1 MSCESVVPD
10 DKKVVNETFKN
21 LKPSLCD
28 SIGFANF
35 FCKFPK
41 ELTVS
46 SGAKNGELISF
57 SNKYKEIYASIIAL
71 NAPINNS
78 DSLFIVITDDYIQK
92 FKQPLNGEVEVKED
106 YQSYVNDLPSR
117 YYRIIGR
124 SYGFPKKKSIS
135 LRFIKLKDQVI
146 LIHSWMI
153 EENFKDFEWMGDV
166 ITSSFREIKKG

>member
-10 DKKVVNETFKN
+10 DKMVVNETFKN

-46 SGAKNGELISF
+46 LGSKNGELISF
-57 SNKYKEIYASIIAL
+57 SNKYTEVYTSIIEL
-71 NAPINNS
+71 NSTINNS
-78 DSLFIVITDDYIQK
+78 DSLFIEITDDYIQK
-92 FKQPLNGEVEVKED
+92 FKQPLNGDVVIKED

-117 YYRIIGR
+117 YYRVIGR
-124 SYGFPKKKSIS
+124 SYGFPLKKSIS
-135 LRFIKLKDQVI
+135 LRFIQLKDQVI
-146 LIHSWMI
+146 LIHTWMI
-153 EENFKDFEWMGDV
+153 EENFEDFEWMEDV
-166 ITSSFREIKKG
+166 ITSSLREIKKG